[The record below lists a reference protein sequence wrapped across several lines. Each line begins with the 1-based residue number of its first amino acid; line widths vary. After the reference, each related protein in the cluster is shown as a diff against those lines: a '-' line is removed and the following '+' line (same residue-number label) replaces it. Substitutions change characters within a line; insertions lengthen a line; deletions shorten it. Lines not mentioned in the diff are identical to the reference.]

1 MIISWANRTEP
12 TEPDA
17 VVEVAE
23 VMEVTRYGM
32 EEELERMGARAACG
46 NMAVVLN
53 QDDRG
58 DEKSNE
64 DPPDSKRGKTRES
77 RVRNRRK
84 RHKRRTHGL
93 DALVEDANN
102 EPDEER
108 GAEVTEGSLREDS
121 MLG

>member
-1 MIISWANRTEP
+1 MEETRERR
-12 TEPDA
+12 
-17 VVEVAE
+17 VAE
-23 VMEVTRYGM
+23 SRS
-32 EEELERMGARAACG
+32 G

-58 DEKSNE
+58 DGKSNE
-64 DPPDSKRGKTRES
+64 DSSDNKRGKTRES

-93 DALVEDANN
+93 DALVEDADN

-108 GAEVTEGSLREDS
+108 GAEVTEGFLREDS